1 MWVESNGPSQR
12 QPFRVMRTLVRRGWF
27 SKANDRSIW
36 GYELRLR
43 SARKIGAGVTVYG
56 TLDRYKGLFKLMK
69 CCVDVV
75 NILWVFWY
83 FGKIRSDFYALYY
96 LFNIKS
102 NKFIQIFTRYQRFL
116 YFQVS
121 LICVFP
127 EAINFLKKLLHLYE
141 RKTISLRYVI
151 K

>member
-56 TLDRYKGLFKLMK
+56 TLDRYKGLFKLMR

-102 NKFIQIFTRYQRFL
+102 NKLIQIFTRYQRFL
-116 YFQVS
+116 YYKFLSYV
-121 LICVFP
+121 C
-127 EAINFLKKLLHLYE
+127 FLKLSIFLKNCCIYMNEKQYHC
-141 RKTISLRYVI
+141 VM
-151 K
+151 